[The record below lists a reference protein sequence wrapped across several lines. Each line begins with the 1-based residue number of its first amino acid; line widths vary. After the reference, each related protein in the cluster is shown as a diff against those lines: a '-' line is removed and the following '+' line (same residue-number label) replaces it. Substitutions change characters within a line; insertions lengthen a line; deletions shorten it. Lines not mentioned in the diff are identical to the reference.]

1 VRTERFRGALLATLL
16 IVSLTAPAIS
26 LLQTTPASATPDGL
40 VPHNP
45 ISINGNGGFS
55 YPDPVNGGGSGT
67 ENDPYIIE
75 NWDISAENAHGIEI
89 RNTTAHFV
97 IRNCYSHGNRGHMGI
112 FLDNV
117 INGQIDNVTTEN
129 NGAGIRLR
137 YSSNNNIMNSIL
149 LDDNLNIELVSNSSN
164 NIINNCTFYVY
175 GGGIGI
181 FSGSDNNH
189 IYHNNFVNNGHTY
202 DDGTNYWDNG
212 YPSGGNYWS
221 DYTGVDENY
230 GENQDIPGSDGIG
243 DTPYDILGDNN
254 RDRYPLVWTG
264 TAVFSMENL
273 YAVRL
278 EKNLDLYQ
286 GSKLVVKFYTWW
298 DEYENESVIENFV
311 PPWHVEEIEKVPN
324 PTLPWCVKSAVK
336 KARLDLTYDN
346 TENVISTIATFT
358 VTRDDLFG
366 RIMAIKGLWP
376 YASPDE
382 RDKLWKEI
390 TDIKALWPFAPS

>member
-1 VRTERFRGALLATLL
+1 MRTGGFRGALLSTLMIASL
-16 IVSLTAPAIS
+16 I
-26 LLQTTPASATPDGL
+26 ASAVLLLSVSTVSAEGLTP
-40 VPHNP
+40 HSP
-45 ISINGNGGFS
+45 IYINGNDGFI
-55 YPDPVNGGGSGT
+55 PANGVTSGSGT
-67 ENDPYIIE
+67 SGDPYIIE

-97 IRNCYSHGNRGHMGI
+97 IRNCYSHGNRGHIGI

-212 YPSGGNYWS
+212 YPSGGNCWS
-221 DYTGVDENY
+221 DYIGIDNY
-230 GENQDIPGSDGIG
+230 QGENQDIPGSDGIG
-243 DTPYDILGDNN
+243 DTPYYIIGDSN

-264 TAVFSMENL
+264 TAVFSLENL

-311 PPWHVEEIEKVPN
+311 PPWHVEGIEKVPN
-324 PTLPWCVKSAVK
+324 PTLPWCYKSAVK
-336 KARLDLTYDN
+336 KARLVLTTDDTGN
-346 TENVISTIATFT
+346 EIAPTIASWT
-358 VTRDDLFG
+358 TRKDHLFG
-366 RIMAIKGLWP
+366 RIMQIKAIWIF
-376 YASPDE
+376 ASPDE
-382 RDKLWKEI
+382 RDKLMKEI
-390 TDIKALWPFAPS
+390 RDMLGWWPYAPS